1 MLPYHADQPTLVTQ
15 LSQKRGLSIYKGGM
29 MSKLLHFPLLCLFA
43 VGLSYPLS
51 SAGVPIFNNLVG
63 ENVGNNAPATVGTQF
78 TTGAQRLIVNSLGV
92 YDAAP
97 TGLPLAAQVGIW
109 LVSTQALVGS
119 GTVPAGT
126 AGTLIQDWR
135 FAPVTPFTLLAN
147 TTYRIGAFDATA
159 NGGNDEPS
167 EGTFGVG
174 AGIVAPI
181 GSVFHV
187 GSFGFPEATD
197 TTARIYANADV
208 TAVVPEPSTLLLIGL
223 GLAGL
228 ALRRRV

>member
-1 MLPYHADQPTLVTQ
+1 
-15 LSQKRGLSIYKGGM
+15 

-63 ENVGNNAPATVGTQF
+63 ENVTNNAPATVGTQF

-147 TTYRIGAFDATA
+147 TTYRIGAFDASDV
-159 NGGNDEPS
+159 GNDEPS
-167 EGTFGVG
+167 LGSFGLG
-174 AGIVAPI
+174 AGITGAT
-181 GSVFHV
+181 GSVFHF
-187 GSFGFPEATD
+187 GSFGFPELSD

-208 TAVVPEPSTLLLIGL
+208 TAVVPEPSVLFLIGV